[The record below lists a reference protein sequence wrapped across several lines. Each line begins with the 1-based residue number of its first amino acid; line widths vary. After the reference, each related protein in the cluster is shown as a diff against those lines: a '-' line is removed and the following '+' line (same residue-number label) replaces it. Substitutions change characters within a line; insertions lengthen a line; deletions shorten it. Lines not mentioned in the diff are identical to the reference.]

1 MNGIDKI
8 EPLFFI
14 DDEMKSLI
22 KVINQKLKRIDVDD
36 EQRKEYLISKSRV
49 RSIHSSLA
57 IEANS
62 LSLFEVS
69 MISKDNIV
77 HGSTRE
83 VTEVKNAIELYNE
96 IEEYDYKSEND
107 LLSAH
112 KVMMNLLTNDSGKYR
127 KHGEAVKDGDEIIY
141 IAPDS
146 IIVPSLMKSLFEYI
160 NDSKD
165 NLMLLS
171 IIFHYYFVVIHPFSD
186 GNGRIARFWSS
197 LMLIKYNENFKFIP
211 IEEDIYLSQKDYYD
225 AIRKCHVN
233 GNANEF
239 IKYMLKVIKSSIDRV
254 NYINDHILNYYQF
267 RILELIAYDKN
278 ITQQEIAKKLK
289 ISIRTVKR
297 HFKTLML
304 NEFISRV
311 GSSKNGHW
319 EIIVI

>member
-1 MNGIDKI
+1 MNSIDKI

-14 DDEMKSLI
+14 DDEIKSLI

-62 LSLFEVS
+62 LSLLEVS
-69 MISKDNIV
+69 MISKDNQV
-77 HGSTRE
+77 QGSAKE
-83 VTEVKNAIELYNE
+83 VTEVKNAVELYNK
-96 IEEYDYKSEND
+96 IDEYDYKSEND

-112 KVMMNLLTNDSGKYR
+112 KVMMNLLTNDYGEYR

-160 NDSKD
+160 NNSKD

-171 IIFHYYFVVIHPFSD
+171 IMFHYYFVVIHPFSD

-197 LMLIKYNENFKFIP
+197 LMLIKYNESFKFIP
-211 IEEDIYLSQKDYYD
+211 IEEDIYLSQKEYYD
-225 AIRKCHVN
+225 VIRKCHVN

-267 RILELIAYDKN
+267 RILELVAYDKN

-304 NEFISRV
+304 NEFISRI